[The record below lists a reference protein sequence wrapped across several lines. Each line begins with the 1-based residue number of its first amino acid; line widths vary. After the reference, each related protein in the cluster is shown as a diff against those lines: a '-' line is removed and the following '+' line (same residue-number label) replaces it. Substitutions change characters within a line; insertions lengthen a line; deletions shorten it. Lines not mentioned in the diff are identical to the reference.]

1 MLFLT
6 LVRILVTWLLIASL
20 IGMLVKR
27 LKMPYTVGLVLI
39 GLILAI
45 IIPLVRARPE
55 MISPENIRT
64 FLIPNLIL
72 SLLVPPL
79 VFEAA
84 FHVDSAALRKEIKSV
99 LTFAIPG
106 VALTMVLVG
115 GVVAWG
121 TGLPLPVALVFSALI
136 AATDPVAVVALFR
149 SLGAPKKLLMLLEGE
164 SLFNDGTAIVLFHA
178 MLGIVASG
186 EFRLVHSLLDF
197 VKVAAGG
204 VLIGALVGWLISQLL
219 KRVDDHLIEISLSL
233 VAAYGSYLFAESFH
247 LSGVLG
253 VVAAGIFSGNVG
265 AQAMSATTKEKL
277 TGFWEYAAFLANTFV
292 FLIIGL
298 MIDLGTVFSHLGA
311 ILLAILAVLLAR
323 AVVIYGLSRF
333 FKDTQI
339 STKHVLFWGGLRGAI
354 SLALALSL
362 TVEELGPGLEVLQ
375 AMAFGIVLFTLL
387 VQGTTMA
394 PLLRRLKLISAGSD
408 LVN

>member
-1 MLFLT
+1 MVILT
-6 LVRILVTWLLIASL
+6 LVRIFVTWLLIASL
-20 IGMLVKR
+20 IGILVKR

-45 IIPLVRARPE
+45 IIPAVRERPE
-55 MISPENIRT
+55 LISPEEIRT

-72 SLLVPPL
+72 AMLVPPL
-79 VFEAA
+79 IFEAA
-84 FHVDSAALRKEIKSV
+84 FHVNSKALRKEIKSIV
-99 LTFAIPG
+99 TFAIPG

-121 TGLPLPVALVFSALI
+121 TDLSLPVALVFGALI

-149 SLGAPKKLLMLLEGE
+149 SLGAPKRLLMLLEGE

-186 EFRLVHSLLDF
+186 EFRLVHSLVDF
-197 VKVAAGG
+197 IKVAAGG
-204 VLIGALVGWLISQLL
+204 LLIGSLVGWLISRLL
-219 KRVDDHLIEISLSL
+219 HRVDDHLIEISLSL

-247 LSGVLG
+247 LSGVLA
-253 VVAAGIFSGNVG
+253 VVAAGLFSGNVG
-265 AQAMSATTKEKL
+265 VHAMSETTKEKL
-277 TGFWEYAAFLANTFV
+277 NSLWEYAAFLANTFV

-323 AVVIYGLSRF
+323 AVVMYGLSRF
-333 FKDTQI
+333 FKDI
-339 STKHVLFWGGLRGAI
+339 EKNIKHVLFWGGLRGAI

-362 TVEELGPGLEVLQ
+362 TVEELGPGLEILQ
-375 AMAFGIVLFTLL
+375 AMAFGVVLFTLL

-394 PLLRRLKLISAGSD
+394 PLLRRLRFVGEGAE
-408 LVN
+408 

>member
-1 MLFLT
+1 MLFLE
-6 LVRILVTWLLIASL
+6 LVRIFVTWLLIASL

-39 GLILAI
+39 GLVLEI
-45 IIPLVRARPE
+45 IIPLARARPG
-55 MISPENIRT
+55 MISPEDMRT

-84 FHVDSAALRKEIKSV
+84 FHVDSAALRKGIKSV
-99 LTFAIPG
+99 LTFAVPG

-121 TGLPLPVALVFSALI
+121 TDLPLAVALVFGALI

-149 SLGAPKKLLMLLEGE
+149 SLGAPKKLLVLLEGE

-186 EFRLVHSLLDF
+186 EFRLVRSLIDF
-197 VKVAAGG
+197 IKVAAGG
-204 VLIGALVGWLISQLL
+204 VLVGALIGWLISQLL

-265 AQAMSATTKEKL
+265 ARAMSEATKEKL
-277 TGFWEYAAFLANTFV
+277 IDFWEYAAFLANSFV

-298 MIDLGTVFSHLGA
+298 MIDLGTVANNLGA

-323 AVVIYGLSRF
+323 AVVIYGLSHF
-333 FKDTQI
+333 FKDI
-339 STKHVLFWGGLRGAI
+339 ESSTKHVLFWGGLRGAI

-362 TVEELGPGLEVLQ
+362 TVEGLGPGLEVLQ

-394 PLLRRLKLISAGSD
+394 SLLRRLKLVGAGVD
-408 LVN
+408 

>member
-1 MLFLT
+1 MLFLE
-6 LVRILVTWLLIASL
+6 LVRIFVTWLLIASL
-20 IGMLVKR
+20 IGILVKR

-39 GLILAI
+39 GLVLEIV
-45 IIPLVRARPE
+45 IPLVRARPG
-55 MISPENIRT
+55 MISPEEMRT

-84 FHVDSAALRKEIKSV
+84 FHVNGTELRKGIKSI

-121 TGLPLPVALVFSALI
+121 TGLPLPVALVFGALI

-164 SLFNDGTAIVLFHA
+164 SLFNDGTAIVLFQA
-178 MLGIVASG
+178 MLGIVALG
-186 EFRLVHSLLDF
+186 EFRLVYSLLDF
-197 VKVAAGG
+197 IKVAAGG
-204 VLIGALVGWLISQLL
+204 VLIGALVGWLVSQLL

-233 VAAYGSYLFAESFH
+233 VAAYGSYLIAESFH

-253 VVAAGIFSGNVG
+253 VVVAGIFSGNVG
-265 AQAMSATTKEKL
+265 SQAMSETTKEKL
-277 TGFWEYAAFLANTFV
+277 VDFWEYAAFLANTFV

-298 MIDLGTVFSHLGA
+298 MIDLGTMVSHLRA
-311 ILLAILAVLLAR
+311 IFLAILAVLLAR

-333 FKDTQI
+333 FKDIEKNTQ
-339 STKHVLFWGGLRGAI
+339 HVLFWGGLRGAV

-394 PLLRRLKLISAGSD
+394 PLLRRLKLVGKP
-408 LVN
+408 VE